1 MEMDLSNI
9 WLIGYVIAW
18 LITFI
23 IYQKK
28 VKHFGA
34 GSFIMTCLIVYAISS
49 YLLYNNE
56 YYRILYSFKPIH
68 LIPFVYLYLMLML
81 AFMPINRFEKQKIET
96 IQRPSNFAL
105 YAIILLFIFSSI
117 IRLVNEIPNVMDGL
131 FRIMLDSS
139 GGSDI
144 YNELRADYD
153 TKGDGLIVSL
163 PAIISNVLGDISVLL
178 LFYYMTLPDEKKIIT
193 IGLFIGFIST
203 VISFIAESQRGPV
216 MGRALTLLVTYFA
229 MRRFIPPKR
238 NKLISKILLVLV
250 VLISIPMV
258 AISISRFSMRDGGG
272 TLGSLN
278 EYSGQANLY
287 FNNYAFDDNGIRY
300 GDRTFP
306 VFKRLLGFENVPKN
320 FVERRA
326 KYPRLYINDEYFIG
340 FVGDF
345 CLDFGPIFA
354 FIIFLFFTVYVLNST
369 KSRNGTIKFHQLLLL
384 HFVMCIFAQGSM
396 KLYAYSDMG
405 NLNVIALFMAYFY
418 FMFDYNYMQNQRRLN
433 YTNKTTVIK
442 NE

>member
-1 MEMDLSNI
+1 MGMDLSNI
-9 WLIGYVIAW
+9 WLFGYVIAW

-23 IYQKK
+23 IYQRK
-28 VKHFGA
+28 VKFFGA
-34 GSFIMTCLIVYAISS
+34 GSFIMVCLILYAISS
-49 YLLYNNE
+49 YFLFNNSYYNSH
-56 YYRILYSFKPIH
+56 YGFKPIN
-68 LIPFVYLYLMLML
+68 LVPFVYLYLMLML
-81 AFMPINRFEKQKIET
+81 AFKPIGRFEKQGVKS

-105 YAIILLFIFSSI
+105 YAIIILFIIASVL
-117 IRLVNEIPNVMDGL
+117 RLINEIPNFMEGL
-131 FRIMLDSS
+131 LRIMIDPT
-139 GGSDI
+139 GGADI
-144 YNELRADYD
+144 YNEMRDDYD

-163 PAIISNVLGDISVLL
+163 PAIISNVLGDIAVLL
-178 LFYYMTLPDEKKIIT
+178 LFYYMTLPDEKKIVT
-193 IGLFIGFIST
+193 IGLFMGFIST

-216 MGRALTLLVTYFA
+216 MARALTLLVTYFA

-238 NKLISKILLVLV
+238 NKLISKLLIILVI
-250 VLISIPMV
+250 LISIPMA

-272 TLGSLN
+272 TLGSLT
-278 EYSGQANLY
+278 EYSGQANIF

-300 GDRTFP
+300 GDRTMP
-306 VFKRLLGFENVPKN
+306 LFKRMLGFENVPKN

-326 KYPRLYINDEYFIG
+326 KYPKLYINDEYFIG

-354 FIIFLFFTVYVLNST
+354 FLIFLVFTGYVLNST
-369 KSRNGTIKFHQLLLL
+369 KTSNGTIKFHQLLLL

-418 FMFDYNYMQNQRRLN
+418 FLLDYNGIQNKRRS
-433 YTNKTTVIK
+433 KQAKIESK
-442 NE
+442 

>member
-1 MEMDLSNI
+1 MDFSNI
-9 WLIGYVIAW
+9 WLISYVIAW
-18 LITFI
+18 VITFI

-34 GSFIMTCLIVYAISS
+34 GSFIMVCLIIYAISS
-49 YLLYNNE
+49 YFLYNNS
-56 YYRILYSFKPIH
+56 YYNSLYNFKPIH

-81 AFMPINRFEKQKIET
+81 AFKPISRFEKQQVEF

-105 YAIILLFIFSSI
+105 YAFIILFVLTST
-117 IRLVNEIPNVMDGL
+117 IRLINEIPNFMDGL
-131 FRIMLDSS
+131 VRIMVDPT
-139 GGSDI
+139 GGADI
-144 YNELRADYD
+144 YNEMRADYD

-163 PAIISNVLGDISVLL
+163 PAIVSNLLGDIATLL

-193 IGLFIGFIST
+193 IGLFLGFVST
-203 VISFIAESQRGPV
+203 IISFIAESQRGPV
-216 MGRALTLLVTYFA
+216 MARALTLLVTYFA
-229 MRRFIPPKR
+229 MRRYIPRKR
-238 NKLISKILLVLV
+238 NKLISKILIIML
-250 VLISIPMV
+250 VLISIPMA

-272 TLGSLN
+272 TLGSIC
-278 EYSGQANLY
+278 EYSGQANIF

-306 VFKRLLGFENVPKN
+306 LFKRILGFENVPKN

-345 CLDFGPIFA
+345 CLDFGPIIA
-354 FIIFLFFTVYVLNST
+354 FIIFLLFTLYVLNST
-369 KSRNGTIKFHQLLLL
+369 RIRNGTIKFHQLLLL

-396 KLYAYSDMG
+396 KLFAYSDMG
-405 NLNVIALFMAYFY
+405 NLNIIALFMAYFY
-418 FMFDYNYMQNQRRLN
+418 FLFDYKNIQNKRRLSS
-433 YTNKTTVIK
+433 KESK
-442 NE
+442 